1 MRRPV
6 FALAGLLALLIAAA
20 AGAVQ
25 PDEMLQDPTLES
37 RARDLSAEIRCLVC
51 QNQSI
56 DDSDASLARDLRLLV
71 REQIKQGRS
80 DSEIRDYLVDRYG
93 TFVLL
98 DPPFRAS
105 TLVLWLGPLF
115 VLLAGG
121 AGLIVYL
128 RGRSRIAADGS
139 ALSEDEMA
147 RIERLIG
154 DGDRRA

>member
-1 MRRPV
+1 MRRAV
-6 FALAGLLALLIAAA
+6 FALAGLLALLVAAA

-25 PDEMLQDPTLES
+25 PDEVLKDPALES
-37 RARDLSAEIRCLVC
+37 RARALSAEIRCLVC

-115 VLLAGG
+115 VLLVGG

>member
-1 MRRPV
+1 
-6 FALAGLLALLIAAA
+6 LLALLVAAA

-115 VLLAGG
+115 VLLVGG

>member
-6 FALAGLLALLIAAA
+6 FAFAGLLALLVAAA

-25 PDEMLQDPTLES
+25 PDEVLKDSALEA
-37 RARDLSAEIRCLVC
+37 RARSLSADIRCLDC

-56 DDSDASLARDLRLLV
+56 DDSDAGLARDLRLLV
-71 REQIKQGRS
+71 REQIQQGRS
-80 DSEIRDYLVDRYG
+80 DSEIRDYLVARYG

-98 DPPFRAS
+98 DPPFRVS

-115 VLLAGG
+115 VLLAGA

-128 RGRSRIAADGS
+128 RSRGRSATDAGTLSAD
-139 ALSEDEMA
+139 ERA
-147 RIERLIG
+147 RIERLLG
-154 DGDRRA
+154 DGDGRT

>member
-6 FALAGLLALLIAAA
+6 VALAGLLALLFATTAT
-20 AGAVQ
+20 AVQ
-25 PDEMLQDPTLES
+25 PDEVLKDPALES
-37 RARDLSAEIRCLVC
+37 RARTLSAEIRCLVC

-56 DDSDASLARDLRLLV
+56 DDSDAGLARDLRLLV

-115 VLLAGG
+115 VLLVGG